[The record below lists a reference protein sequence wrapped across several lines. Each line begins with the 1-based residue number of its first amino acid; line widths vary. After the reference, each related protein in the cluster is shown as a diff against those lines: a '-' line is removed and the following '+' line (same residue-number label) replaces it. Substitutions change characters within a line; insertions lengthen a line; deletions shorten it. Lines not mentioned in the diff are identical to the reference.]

1 MKLATAAGGDLLDDV
16 VEVAGIQC
24 LVASLDGQDPKSLR
38 DTLDRV
44 KNRLSQ
50 GRRCARNRP

>member
-1 MKLATAAGGDLLDDV
+1 MSSMSAV
-16 VEVAGIQC
+16 FQC
-24 LVASLDGQDPKSLR
+24 LVASLDGQDPKTLR

-50 GRRCARNRP
+50 GVVVLATVRDEKVNFDCRRDG